1 MTAAGFAALQRG
13 AWREARVAFEG
24 SEATPAALS
33 GLGTA
38 ARGMFDGDAA
48 LDAHERGYRLALEQG
63 DADAAARIA
72 LELVIDCLNFRGP
85 AEAAGWL
92 ERASRLLEPLPPG
105 DAHGM
110 LAYLR
115 ANMALLIEHDPGK
128 ARAIAGAML
137 ADVPP
142 EAPVDG
148 VMALLSL
155 EGLALVADG
164 EVAEGMR
171 RLDEAATAATS
182 GEVADA
188 GLVEVIC
195 CHVID
200 ACKRVRDFDRAGE
213 WCRRVEEI
221 SARFGDAELFAT
233 CRTFYGEVLV
243 WSGAWPQAETA
254 LTAVCRDY
262 AGVPHKALEGLVR
275 LAELRRRQGRTE
287 EAEALVAQA
296 ERHPR
301 AALVRAALAL
311 DRGEAREGL
320 ADAERAL
327 RRVGARDPSERVPAL
342 ELLVRAKVALGEDA
356 RDEARELAE
365 IADALGTPALRAAAL
380 LARGRALA
388 GAAMSEAAASD
399 AAADGDTTADGDTA
413 AGGGAAAG
421 GARVSL
427 PASDERL
434 REALAA
440 LEDAADL
447 FASPYERAE
456 AYDEIARIAPGR
468 GAEQA
473 AARERARLGVE
484 RADVLTRREREVL
497 RLLADGLGNDEIA
510 SRLVLSVRTV
520 EHHVASIYTKI
531 GASGRTARAT
541 ATAYALRDWVRE

>member
-1 MTAAGFAALQRG
+1 MTVAGFAALRRG
-13 AWREARVAFEG
+13 AWRDARAQFAAAEP
-24 SEATPAALS
+24 TPEVLA

-48 LDAHERGYRLALEQG
+48 LDAHERGFRLAL
-63 DADAAARIA
+63 DAGEPAVAARIA

-85 AEAAGWL
+85 AEAGGWL
-92 ERASRLLEPLPPG
+92 ERAARLVEGLPLG
-105 DAHGM
+105 ELHGM
-110 LAYLR
+110 LAYER

-137 ADVPP
+137 AQVPP
-142 EAPVDG
+142 ELRGDGG

-155 EGLALVADG
+155 EGLALVAEG

-182 GEVADA
+182 GEIADA
-188 GLVEVIC
+188 ALVEIIC

-243 WSGAWPQAETA
+243 FSGAWPEAEHA

-262 AGVPHKALEGLVR
+262 AGVPHKALEGMVR
-275 LAELRRRQGRTE
+275 LAELRRRQGRVE
-287 EAEALVAQA
+287 EAEALVAEA

-301 AALVRAALAL
+301 AVVVRAALAL
-311 DRGEAREGL
+311 DRGDARAGL
-320 ADAERAL
+320 AEAERAL
-327 RRVGARDPSERVPAL
+327 RRVGTRDPSERVPAL
-342 ELLVRAKVALGEDA
+342 ELVVRAKVALGEDA
-356 RDEARELAE
+356 RAEAAELGA

-380 LARGRALA
+380 LARGRA
-388 GAAMSEAAASD
+388 EHD
-399 AAADGDTTADGDTA
+399 
-413 AGGGAAAG
+413 
-421 GARVSL
+421 V
-427 PASDERL
+427 
-434 REALAA
+434 AA

-456 AYDEIARIAPGR
+456 VYDAIGR
-468 GAEQA
+468 RAD
-473 AARERARLGVE
+473 AARERAKLGIE
-484 RADVLTRREREVL
+484 RRDDLTRREREVL
-497 RLLADGLGNDEIA
+497 RLLAEGRSNDEIA
-510 SRLVLSVRTV
+510 AELVLSVRTV
-520 EHHVASIYTKI
+520 EHHVASIYAKI

-541 ATAYALRDWVRE
+541 ATAYALRTWVRE